1 MTAWTPATWLQTS
14 DESLDEFFL
23 QRLSSLV
30 GHLTTVGGVEERTVL
45 AHAIFSTYLDC
56 LDLGLEDE
64 ARAILHHET
73 VRQ

>member
-1 MTAWTPATWLQTS
+1 MTAWTPATWLQAS
-14 DESLDEFFL
+14 DESLDDFFL
-23 QRLSSLV
+23 LRLSSLV
-30 GHLTTVGGVEERTVL
+30 ARLSTVSGVEERTTL